1 MPCTTLDTTL
11 TVLHTGT
18 VIIDEALPYH
28 RDTDRPLAWAHL
40 LRGPEHLMTAPVS
53 CYLIEGTHGL
63 ILIDSGWGSVNRS
76 RAGRFANLRQQ
87 CCVNR
92 AVLPQGQAIDEQL
105 EERGIR
111 PRDLDLVLLSHL
123 HCDHA
128 DGLHHLKEAPRI
140 LVSAPELRAASR
152 DRLRYLPHEWSDTG
166 IDAFRWNSPVGPYGA
181 GYDPFGD
188 GRLVMVA
195 VPGHSWGLCATILR
209 SSSESGSDR
218 DEWVEGVDA
227 QGEDDPRERVLLA
240 SDAGYG
246 RPSFRQGLRPGL
258 VVDADLA
265 AASLDWVRRVG
276 TDPRCRSLIVNH
288 DPEVVPGRRRL

>member
-1 MPCTTLDTTL
+1 
-11 TVLHTGT
+11 
-18 VIIDEALPYH
+18 
-28 RDTDRPLAWAHL
+28 
-40 LRGPEHLMTAPVS
+40 MTAPVS

-166 IDAFRWNSPVGPYGA
+166 IDAFR
-181 GYDPFGD
+181 
-188 GRLVMVA
+188 
-195 VPGHSWGLCATILR
+195 
-209 SSSESGSDR
+209 
-218 DEWVEGVDA
+218 
-227 QGEDDPRERVLLA
+227 
-240 SDAGYG
+240 
-246 RPSFRQGLRPGL
+246 
-258 VVDADLA
+258 
-265 AASLDWVRRVG
+265 
-276 TDPRCRSLIVNH
+276 
-288 DPEVVPGRRRL
+288 